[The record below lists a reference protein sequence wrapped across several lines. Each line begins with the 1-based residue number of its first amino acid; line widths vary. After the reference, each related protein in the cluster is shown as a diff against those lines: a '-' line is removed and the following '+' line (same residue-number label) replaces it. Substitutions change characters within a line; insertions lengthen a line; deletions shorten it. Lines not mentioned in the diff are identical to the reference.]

1 MKKPEQEK
9 NTPKQ
14 PAEPL
19 AGAKAAAAPRPQD
32 ETPNAEPVPAKEKA
46 PGEQQAEGQDASS
59 KAAQAANPKEADGSQ
74 PAPQTAPA
82 QPPAP
87 DSKPAPADGDTQKP
101 EAPEPPEPTPAA
113 GEAAGEIARLTAELL
128 AARCLN
134 AAYAAGV
141 LPGMA
146 GDAATLAAAE
156 AGPDADAAAAGQA
169 VAAILKRHPDW
180 KAGGEGG
187 KKGAAGGFQLGADPD
202 KAAGR
207 SPAAKSAGT
216 ANKKRWNR
224 FK

>member
-14 PAEPL
+14 PAEAL

-32 ETPNAEPVPAKEKA
+32 GTQNAGPAPAKEKA
-46 PGEQQAEGQDASS
+46 PGEQQTEDQDASS
-59 KAAQAANPKEADGSQ
+59 KAAQAAPPKEADGGQ
-74 PAPQTAPA
+74 PAPQTAPE
-82 QPPAP
+82 QPPAA
-87 DSKPAPADGDTQKP
+87 DSKSGPDDGGAQKP
-101 EAPEPPEPTPAA
+101 EAEAPPEPAPAA
-113 GEAAGEIARLTAELL
+113 GEDAGEIAGLKAELL

-156 AGPDADAAAAGQA
+156 AGPDADAAAAEQA
-169 VAAILKRHPDW
+169 VAAILKRHPEW
-180 KAGGEGG
+180 KAGGEDSR
-187 KKGAAGGFQLGADPD
+187 KGAAGGFQLGADPD
-202 KAAGR
+202 KAASR
-207 SPAAKSAGT
+207 SPAAKNAGT
-216 ANKKRWNR
+216 ASKKRWNR